1 MRAQVIRSFGEPDV
15 FEGATLPDPE
25 AGTGEVLVRI
35 AATSVNPVDTKI
47 RRAGPTRAPSLPAV
61 LGCDLAG
68 TVVAVGAGVSG
79 FRVGD
84 AVYGCAGGVRGMPG
98 TYAELIAADARLIA
112 HKPEGL
118 SMREAG
124 ALPLVT
130 ITAWE
135 GLDRAGLA
143 AGQTLVVFGGAGG
156 VGHVVIQL
164 GKARG
169 ARVIAIVSSSDKA
182 EIARACG
189 ADETVDYKRDDVA
202 AALARLTDRGADVV
216 FDATGGSDIG
226 TAFAAARL
234 NGQVVTIVTTFE
246 ADLTPMHEKG
256 LSLHAVFMLIPML
269 HDTGRD
275 RHGEILAEA
284 AALAERDRLRP
295 KLDPRRFALAEIA
308 DAHRHLESG
317 AAIGKI
323 VIDTTDPG

>member
-1 MRAQVIRSFGEPDV
+1 MRAQVIRSFGEADV

-25 AGTGEVLVRI
+25 AGQGEVLVRI
-35 AATSVNPVDTKI
+35 AASSVNPVDTKI
-47 RRAGPTRAPSLPAV
+47 RRAGPARAPSLPAV
-61 LGCDLAG
+61 LGCDFAG
-68 TVVAVGAGVSG
+68 TIVSVGPGVSG

-98 TYAELIAADARLIA
+98 TYAELIAADARLVA
-112 HKPEGL
+112 RKPDGL
-118 SMREAG
+118 SMREAA

-135 GLDRAGLA
+135 GLDRAALSD
-143 AGQTLVVFGGAGG
+143 GQTLVVFGGAGG
-156 VGHVVIQL
+156 VGHVAIQL

-169 ARVIAIVSSSDKA
+169 ARVVAVVSSLDKA

-189 ADETVDYKRDDVA
+189 ADETVDYRRDDVG

-216 FDATGGSDIG
+216 FDATGGPGIG
-226 TAFAAARL
+226 AAFAAARL
-234 NGQVVTIVTTFE
+234 NGQVVTIVAAFE

-269 HDTGRD
+269 HDIGRA
-275 RHGEILAEA
+275 RHGEILAA
-284 AALAERDRLRP
+284 AATLAEAGKLRP
-295 KLDPRRFALAEIA
+295 KLDPRRFALAQVA

-317 AAIGKI
+317 EAIGKI
-323 VIDTTDPG
+323 VIDATDPG